1 MQLQESQKT
10 HEESRIV
17 SQRDVEKEEGKSD
30 DSEVRNISNMAK
42 IWNSVADFEIYGLY
56 VRMEERLLRA
66 KDDHWLTAR
75 QKKMRNSVL

>member
-42 IWNSVADFEIYGLY
+42 I
-56 VRMEERLLRA
+56 
-66 KDDHWLTAR
+66 
-75 QKKMRNSVL
+75 